1 VPKKYVLGKS
11 KIIKGWE
18 EGIPTMEKKEVAMVR
33 LVILL
38 CINLPRFVKHK
49 LSK

>member
-1 VPKKYVLGKS
+1 VLGKS

-33 LVILL
+33 LIYLYA
-38 CINLPRFVKHK
+38 
-49 LSK
+49 